1 MNTIIEDQIFESMND
16 KLKSP
21 QQNNNRVVS
30 AEPLIKGNESEAKQ
44 METKSGTQ
52 PRNRIRELDS
62 INYVYVDEIYT
73 AKEIL
78 EQTLKDYT
86 PNEEDNLTLHN
97 FLHKTFKLMES
108 TISQFEPNQQQKK
121 FTRELE
127 ESLFEEPVQQP
138 VSYLN
143 TLTENND
150 QLNDI
155 VLQFI
160 NCKSFMSVEVDHDYQ
175 YVQNL
180 VALHAKFL
188 SENTFKVFVYNIQDL
203 KTHLKNNELQSEY
216 YNMVLQIN
224 EKVKDT
230 YCKLAR
236 RQCVEAVDQSPKFS
250 NCELL
255 KAQKDKFE
263 TWKQQR
269 TNRNVFHFMKLN
281 TDQFQYVLNN
291 TQILHQDSVGIYAI
305 SDMCVESID
314 SEVKS
319 ACTELNAY
327 AIQLL
332 NIIKQISC
340 KEAQKQALLYF
351 IKAANDISRSQDN
364 GLCGYIVD
372 NLESVF
378 EDKELLKELLLAK
391 FDNSNFLH
399 LLLLDKTNGD
409 IMLKGYIL
417 DTFPQVDISAKVIDL
432 CKRLEILP
440 QLIIQRNIDGQT
452 PLMLAISNNYEYFNK
467 DLLAEGDLSVDVENN
482 NLLHYYINYFVS
494 NTYCKQQPWQKI
506 LDGLKVISQK
516 VDVNKLLQ
524 QENVYGYTP
533 VHLGSYHIELLQ
545 FFDEHNVDFKR
556 MSQKHTLFTNGSG
569 ESLKFLL
576 NKGCDLLQA
585 YGDPKVTSLE
595 RLAEE
600 LTSLDV
606 EVIIKHGYDQITVAK
621 TLMLHGNTQSN
632 IKCILGFN
640 IEPSLSLTQTFF
652 QSLMDYQN
660 IHNKDLAKQLAEKLQ
675 VDNFETEESLKLL
688 LSKEYIDNSVLELIC
703 SIKTNLNLE
712 DIQLLSQKINNKTDS
727 QKICILLTKISRKED
742 QTSSISQIATLM
754 PEVLSQ
760 DLVDQLV
767 STFVYT
773 DSVQLTDLKHFTY
786 NLIKDLDKSKLE
798 LAFSKVV
805 SFRDEDQLLHQLLK
819 ERDLS
824 LKHQT
829 LKMPEMFYL
838 VPNERDEELMLEIQ
852 NSQIDQPKLQQITQF
867 FSVNH
872 NNTMYYKDIPCCVI
886 GFKEENNQVLIMNAQ
901 ILIDTF
907 GVTVRVKQ
915 TCISTLNYSNNV
927 QSELYQ
933 CRPYEQLFAH
943 GSENMAFQF
952 FLSIIYQNTNQ
963 TLEQIAL
970 EQDETYS
977 DGYKFNISYLQ
988 QYDVYA
994 QELNR
999 LIMTFNK
1006 ICGAD
1011 NLNYKYMFSLLFSLN
1026 ENQKTF
1032 QQVIKYKHLIDNVEN
1047 LSILQLKSLYLR
1059 LSQFQSYPTNLTK
1072 SELINFVKGSVSQAV
1087 ALLRCAQCM
1096 HKHPI
1101 DDKLPQLLINSLG
1114 YERESVEICG
1124 VKVSVITKMP
1134 VINPFEYQQIS
1145 DEKTSLV
1152 IQFKECPT
1160 SQDNFSC
1167 SQIVGVGVIH
1177 AILDGNGN
1185 KTSVINKIE
1194 TYCLQYLYSGVI
1206 AFVE

>member
-97 FLHKTFKLMES
+97 FLHKTFKLMENIEEK
-108 TISQFEPNQQQKK
+108 TKPKDLEPHRQILPIQPNIEGPKYRK
-121 FTRELE
+121 L
-127 ESLFEEPVQQP
+127 LVQNFQE
-138 VSYLN
+138 YNKQYIDDL
-143 TLTENND
+143 D
-150 QLNDI
+150 DI
-155 VLQFI
+155 VLKYIKNKNLMTQQI
-160 NCKSFMSVEVDHDYQ
+160 NYGFQ
-175 YVQNL
+175 YLQNL
-180 VALHAKFL
+180 VASHAKYL
-188 SENTFKVFVYNIQDL
+188 SKNTFKLFIEDIKNLNTLAQL
-203 KTHLKNNELQSEY
+203 NNEVKQCQYCNMIQEINTKIQKAFHPTTSNWHSMGVPNKINKYDQQVYSNRRLLQE
-216 YNMVLQIN
+216 
-224 EKVKDT
+224 
-230 YCKLAR
+230 
-236 RQCVEAVDQSPKFS
+236 
-250 NCELL
+250 
-255 KAQKDKFE
+255 QKDKFE

-727 QKICILLTKISRKED
+727 QKICTLLIKDLQKKQYTELNYI
-742 QTSSISQIATLM
+742 
-754 PEVLSQ
+754 PQ
-760 DLVDQLV
+760 DLINQIV
-767 STFVYT
+767 SNFVYKNI
-773 DSVQLTDLKHFTY
+773 QWFPDLKQNLY
-786 NLIKDLDKSKLE
+786 DLIKDLDKSKLE

-852 NSQIDQPKLQQITQF
+852 NSQIDKPKLQYITPI

-872 NNTMYYKDIPCCVI
+872 DNTMYYKDIPCCVI
-886 GFKEENNQVLIMNAQ
+886 GFKEQNNQVLIMLIKIQ
-901 ILIDTF
+901 INNSEIQVSTN
-907 GVTVRVKQ
+907 Q
-915 TCISTLNYSNNV
+915 TCVAYQLSINV
-927 QSELYQ
+927 RYPLYQ
-933 CRPYEQLFAH
+933 CQSQQRKCFPR
-943 GSENMAFQF
+943 GSEHQAFLF
-952 FLSIIYQNTNQ
+952 YIGLIYQNTNQ
-963 TLEQIAL
+963 NLKQIAM
-970 EQDETYS
+970 EQDETYLR
-977 DGYKFNISYLQ
+977 GYKFYIRNFQYYNIKNLDLDFLIGIFSNQSKFNCNITLSLQ
-988 QYDVYA
+988 NSLKDQQNIIQLVIQY
-994 QELNR
+994 QN
-999 LIMTFNK
+999 
-1006 ICGAD
+1006 
-1011 NLNYKYMFSLLFSLN
+1011 
-1026 ENQKTF
+1026 
-1032 QQVIKYKHLIDNVEN
+1032 LIDNVEN

-1134 VINPFEYQQIS
+1134 VINPFEYQKIN

-1152 IQFKECPT
+1152 IQFKERPV
-1160 SQDNFSC
+1160 SYDEYQFSN
-1167 SQIVGVGVIH
+1167 IIGVGIIH
-1177 AILDGNGN
+1177 AIPDGKGN
-1185 KTSVINKIE
+1185 KTPIVNQIVEIDSYKF
-1194 TYCLQYLYSGVI
+1194 LDAGAI